1 MAFVDDVKAALEQ
14 GAHAGAAAL
23 STAGKDL
30 TGDVERFVIPHL
42 ADVAVHV
49 ASIVEKRAAGIY
61 TDVTAKNLLDS
72 QRDSVEILVE
82 TIVTLVVLEVQNL
95 VNAIWAAVASV
106 INGKLGFSLI
116 PTG

>member
-42 ADVAVHV
+42 ADIAIQI
-49 ASIVEKRAAGIY
+49 ASIAEKRAAGIF
-61 TDVTAKNLLDS
+61 TDVTTKNLLDS
-72 QRDSVEILVE
+72 EKDAIEVLVK
-82 TIVTLVVLEVQNL
+82 TVVTLVVLEVQNL

-106 INGKLGFSLI
+106 VNGKIGFTLL
-116 PTG
+116 PT

>member
-42 ADVAVHV
+42 ADIAIQI
-49 ASIVEKRAAGIY
+49 ASIAEKRAAGIF
-61 TDVTAKNLLDS
+61 TDVTTKNS
-72 QRDSVEILVE
+72 TGFREGRHRG
-82 TIVTLVVLEVQNL
+82 
-95 VNAIWAAVASV
+95 ACK
-106 INGKLGFSLI
+106 NGGYARRSRGAE
-116 PTG
+116 PS